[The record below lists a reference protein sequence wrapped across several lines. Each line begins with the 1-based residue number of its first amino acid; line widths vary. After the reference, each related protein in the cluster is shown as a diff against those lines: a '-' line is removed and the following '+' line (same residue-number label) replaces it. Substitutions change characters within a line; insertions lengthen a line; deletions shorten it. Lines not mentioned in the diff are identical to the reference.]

1 MKTSKSHPYTIS
13 VDFDGV
19 IHSYTS
25 PWVNARTIPDPPVP
39 GALAWLV
46 EISRDF
52 DVAIFTTR
60 NHQWGGR
67 RAVKR
72 WLREQLT
79 EFFWPVYN
87 RCGDNWTHA
96 DVDDAAAFGAETLLK
111 TWTFP
116 SHKPPALVYVDDR
129 AWRFTGDNFPTRDE
143 IHLARP
149 WNKPAKAS

>member
-1 MKTSKSHPYTIS
+1 

-39 GALAWLV
+39 GALEWLV

-72 WLREQLT
+72 WLIGQIADQWWVRHASVSLVDAEVDEAAERAAREL
-79 EFFWPVYN
+79 VN
-87 RCGDNWTHA
+87 
-96 DVDDAAAFGAETLLK
+96 

-129 AWRFTGDNFPTRDE
+129 AWRFTGANFPSKDE
-143 IHLARP
+143 IMRARP
-149 WNKPAKAS
+149 WNKP